1 MTQRKPDTLGLA
13 AAAEDLDRELSRY
26 EALAARIQ
34 HERLDSEKNLQR
46 AARVL
51 SELDS
56 SEVRLGEHLRA
67 LVDAISTTRARQE
80 TQSEAVRV
88 RAEQIRQR
96 TESLTQLRER
106 WVGLGAAA
114 GEVNRLLQQVA
125 VAARESGA
133 EVRIDE
139 MAFREVEERLGQLA
153 ADSGDLARA
162 AQAEEFVDLGTQA
175 ESLRLQLLSA
185 RNKFLLL
192 KRRPGSADDA

>member
-1 MTQRKPDTLGLA
+1 MTERKPDMTGLA
-13 AAAEDLDRELSRY
+13 AAAEDLDRELGRY
-26 EALAARIQ
+26 EALVTRIQ

-106 WVGLGAAA
+106 WAGLGAAA

-139 MAFREVEERLGQLA
+139 VAFREVEERLGQLA

-192 KRRPGSADDA
+192 QR